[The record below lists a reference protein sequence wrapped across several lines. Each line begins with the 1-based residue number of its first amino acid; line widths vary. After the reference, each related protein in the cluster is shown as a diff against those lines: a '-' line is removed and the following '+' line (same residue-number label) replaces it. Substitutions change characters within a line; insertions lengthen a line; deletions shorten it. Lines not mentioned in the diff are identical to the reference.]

1 MKIFCFCA
9 SPRPLPFPGA
19 LCIRSFGFDPKATLR
34 NRPLHL
40 RVPSPFPPQVSPGGT
55 ASNFIGVV
63 TTLAAHSGTP
73 VVNVKGPTGHS
84 IVIFVVPEETPE
96 SPLRSEEP
104 ISLLVPQPCPRPIQ
118 PHLPTP
124 VKVNNLLLFLS
135 GYDNSIA
142 EYLATGFTMGFP
154 LHYEGPQF
162 SCHSKN
168 LLSAMQ
174 NPTAADAKLSKELDA
189 HRLAGPFPSPH
200 FSVFRVSPLGLVP
213 KKAEGE
219 FRLIHHLS
227 FPKGS
232 SLNDGISPDHTS
244 VSYATVE
251 DAIRRIKSVGS
262 SCFLAKTDIKNAFR
276 IIPIRPED
284 HNLLG
289 ICRRGL
295 CYYDQCMP
303 MGCSSSCKTF
313 ETFSTAIEWIAQ
325 NKLHIT
331 DILHLL
337 DDFLIISPTEDLC
350 QKHLDLFLMLC
361 SYLGIPMAPEKTVG
375 PSQIISFAG
384 IELDSISME
393 ARLP

>member
-174 NPTAADAKLSKELDA
+174 NPTAVDAKLSKEL
-189 HRLAGPFPSPH
+189 
-200 FSVFRVSPLGLVP
+200 GL
-213 KKAEGE
+213 
-219 FRLIHHLS
+219 RS
-227 FPKGS
+227 
-232 SLNDGISPDHTS
+232 
-244 VSYATVE
+244 
-251 DAIRRIKSVGS
+251 
-262 SCFLAKTDIKNAFR
+262 
-276 IIPIRPED
+276 
-284 HNLLG
+284 
-289 ICRRGL
+289 
-295 CYYDQCMP
+295 
-303 MGCSSSCKTF
+303 
-313 ETFSTAIEWIAQ
+313 
-325 NKLHIT
+325 
-331 DILHLL
+331 
-337 DDFLIISPTEDLC
+337 
-350 QKHLDLFLMLC
+350 
-361 SYLGIPMAPEKTVG
+361 
-375 PSQIISFAG
+375 
-384 IELDSISME
+384 
-393 ARLP
+393 